1 MFNLL
6 FKIIESV
13 IFVTALSTDA
23 LIASL
28 AYGSNKIKIPMVSV
42 QVISFLCTIVLGIS
56 LLLGAFL
63 KPYLPS
69 SILHLVS
76 FGILFILGVIKLLD
90 NLIKAVI
97 DKHTTINKQ
106 IEFSLLNLNFILSIY
121 ADPKEAD
128 VDHSKTLSPKEALS
142 LAIALSIDSLVAGIG
157 AALANVSILAV
168 LVSSLVLSTLAVK
181 SGEFIGRKLS
191 DKVPFGLSWLSG
203 IILISL
209 AFVRLL
215 K

>member
-1 MFNLL
+1 MSYPMV
-6 FKIIESV
+6 KIIESV

-23 LIASL
+23 LIASF
-28 AYGSNKIKIPMVSV
+28 AYGSNKIKIPMISV
-42 QVISFLCTIVLGIS
+42 QVISFLCTLVLGIS
-56 LLLGAFL
+56 LLLGTFL
-63 KPYLPS
+63 KSYIPGS
-69 SILHLVS
+69 VLHLVS

-90 NLIKAVI
+90 NLIKSAI

-106 IEFSLLNLNFILSIY
+106 IEFSLLNLNFILNIY
-121 ADPKEAD
+121 ANPKEAD
-128 VDHSKTLSPKEALS
+128 VDNSKTLSPREALS
-142 LAIALSIDSLVAGIG
+142 LAIALSIDSLVAGVG

-168 LVSSLVLSTLAVK
+168 IVSSLVLSTLAVK
-181 SGEFIGRKLS
+181 FGELLGHRLS

-203 IILISL
+203 AILISL

>member
-1 MFNLL
+1 MSYPIV
-6 FKIIESV
+6 KIIESV

-23 LIASL
+23 LIASF
-28 AYGSNKIKIPMVSV
+28 AYGSNKIKIPMISV

-56 LLLGAFL
+56 LLLGTLL
-63 KPYLPS
+63 KSYIPG

-90 NLIKAVI
+90 NLIKSAI

-106 IEFSLLNLNFILSIY
+106 IKFSMLNLNFILNIY
-121 ADPKEAD
+121 ANPNEAD
-128 VDHSKTLSPKEALS
+128 VDNSKTLSPREALS
-142 LAIALSIDSLVAGIG
+142 IAIALSIDSLVAGVG

-168 LVSSLVLSTLAVK
+168 IVSSLVLSTLAVK
-181 SGEFIGRKLS
+181 SGELLGHKLS

-203 IILISL
+203 AILITL
-209 AFVRLL
+209 AFIRLL
-215 K
+215 

>member
-1 MFNLL
+1 MSYPMV
-6 FKIIESV
+6 KIIESV

-23 LIASL
+23 LIASF
-28 AYGSNKIKIPMVSV
+28 AYGSNKIKIPMISV

-56 LLLGAFL
+56 LLLGTFL
-63 KPYLPS
+63 KAYIPG

-90 NLIKAVI
+90 NLIKSAI

-106 IEFSLLNLNFILSIY
+106 IEFSLFNLNFILNIY
-121 ADPKEAD
+121 ANPNEAD
-128 VDHSKTLSPKEALS
+128 VDNSKILSPREALS
-142 LAIALSIDSLVAGIG
+142 LAIALSIDSLVAGVG

-168 LVSSLVLSTLAVK
+168 IVSSLILSTLAVK
-181 SGEFIGRKLS
+181 SGELLGHRLS

-203 IILISL
+203 AILISL